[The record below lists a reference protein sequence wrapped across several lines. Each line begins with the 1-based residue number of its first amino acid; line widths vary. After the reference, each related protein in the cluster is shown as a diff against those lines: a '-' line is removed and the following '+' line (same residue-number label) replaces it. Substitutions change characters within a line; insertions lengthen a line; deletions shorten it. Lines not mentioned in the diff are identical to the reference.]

1 MYVLTKC
8 KIQIDGINHIS
19 YGFTLKGCGSVRYED
34 LSTNKKKVKNFV
46 KLLNREKA
54 DVCHLSFL
62 VEEFLEK

>member
-8 KIQIDGINHIS
+8 KIQIDGINRIS
-19 YGFTLKGCGSVRYED
+19 YGFILKGCDSVRYED

-54 DVCHLSFL
+54 EVCHLPFL

>member
-8 KIQIDGINHIS
+8 KTQTDGIKCMT
-19 YGFTLKGCGSVRYED
+19 YGFALKGRNAVKYDD
-34 LSTNKKKVKNFV
+34 LSTDRKKVKAFV

-54 DVCHLSFL
+54 EVCHLPFL